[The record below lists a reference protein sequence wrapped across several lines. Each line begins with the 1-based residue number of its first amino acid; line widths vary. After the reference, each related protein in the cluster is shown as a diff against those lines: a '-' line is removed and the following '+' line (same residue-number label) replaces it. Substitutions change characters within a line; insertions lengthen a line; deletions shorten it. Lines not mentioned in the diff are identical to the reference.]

1 MATDDRLLITPAE
14 VAQRLGIE
22 QAKCYA
28 LLTRGTIASITIG
41 GLRRV
46 PVAAFNA
53 YVDAQASAAEP
64 PEQVQSL
71 DTLREEI
78 AELRA
83 RVMQLEQQLS
93 APRRANPLRNMGTSE
108 RRNEHAEPSATDM
121 ATQEDLGVV
130 ERISML
136 PDDRYLLTPAEAA
149 RRLSISRSFCYRL
162 MASGDLP
169 SVVIGG
175 RARRVPVQAL
185 KAYIEAQLAD
195 STGESGR

>member
-1 MATDDRLLITPAE
+1 MTTDDRLLITPDE

-22 QAKCYA
+22 RAKCYQMLA
-28 LLTRGTIASITIG
+28 RGTIASITIG

-53 YVDAQASAAEP
+53 YVDAQASATEP
-64 PEQVQSL
+64 PGQVESL

-78 AELRA
+78 ELLRA
-83 RVMQLEQQLS
+83 RVTRLEQQLS
-93 APRRANPLRNMGTSE
+93 RATSRRPDDRVARVSE
-108 RRNEHAEPSATDM
+108 HTAPSATDM
-121 ATQEDLGVV
+121 ATQKNSGGV

-136 PDDRYLLTPAEAA
+136 PDDRYLLTPSEVA
-149 RRLSISRSFCYRL
+149 RRLSISKSFCYRL
-162 MASGDLP
+162 IAAGDIP

-185 KAYIEAQLAD
+185 KAYSEAQLAE
-195 STGESGR
+195 STGYSNR